1 VNPTIVIAAGFAV
14 LFHRMAAHEHLSAWA
29 WAIASFALSLIVTS
43 LWAGFMPLM
52 LAQLLL
58 LGVLWW
64 YNMRR
69 VGQRGD
75 EWAARREE
83 ERRVR
88 QERMRR
94 AQEEIERDR
103 QRHEE

>member
-1 VNPTIVIAAGFAV
+1 MNLGIVIAAGFAI
-14 LFHRMAAHEHLSAWA
+14 LFHRMATHEHLSAWA
-29 WAIASFALSLIVTS
+29 WAVASFALSLIVTS
-43 LWAGFMPLM
+43 LWAGFMPLL

-64 YNMRR
+64 YNLRR
-69 VGQRGD
+69 IRERGD

-94 AQEEIERDR
+94 AQEEIARDR
-103 QRHEE
+103 ERRGE